1 MSQVTQPT
9 TSSLISVPQWDPIA
23 TLGIDLKPDGHFTC
37 SGVKNGTTDSCGYHI
52 RGQRA
57 SNINHL
63 IDDISI
69 SSPQSATQS
78 LRALADLTL
87 CPNHGIQARGKVT
100 EWSATIN
107 RLSPPTQS
115 GSNISGAH
123 TPSPSPSPRP
133 EVTPQST
140 PGSNISAWAYSSL
153 IRPQQ
158 SENRSL
164 NPHTSDGAVV
174 EKVNLMQK
182 EIELLT
188 ARIASLEAGHEE
200 TAKDASQRKA
210 SNRSPVRS
218 GLRSALLG
226 RNHS

>member
-1 MSQVTQPT
+1 MSQATQPT
-9 TSSLISVPQWDPIA
+9 ISSLMLVPHWDPIA
-23 TLGIDLKPDGHFTC
+23 TLSIDLKPDGHFTC
-37 SGVKNGTTDSCGYHI
+37 SGVKNGTTDSCGYHL
-52 RGQRA
+52 RGEKA
-57 SNINHL
+57 SKVNHL

-115 GSNISGAH
+115 GSNISSAH
-123 TPSPSPSPRP
+123 TPSPSPSLQT

-140 PGSNISAWAYSSL
+140 PGSNSSL
-153 IRPQQ
+153 TRPQQ
-158 SENRSL
+158 SENRSP
-164 NPHTSDGAVV
+164 NPHTSDATMV
-174 EKVNLMQK
+174 EEVSLLRK

-200 TAKDASQRKA
+200 TAKDTSQRKV
-210 SNRSPVRS
+210 SNRSLVRS
-218 GLRSALLG
+218 GLRSAFLG
-226 RNHS
+226 RN